1 MGFKVEI
8 NDIDNCYV
16 DLLLVSF
23 VSNLHSLSISYVVGS
38 WIQLSRAYGTAQ
50 PQLVLF
56 IIMVIVFKTT
66 GFSLQIM
73 FFSFLFYR
81 TNMIYL

>member
-38 WIQLSRAYGTAQ
+38 WI
-50 PQLVLF
+50 
-56 IIMVIVFKTT
+56 
-66 GFSLQIM
+66 
-73 FFSFLFYR
+73 
-81 TNMIYL
+81 